1 MPRRDLTADRLVM
14 RFYMRQQACPH
25 GEPVEVISGGQRVAW
40 LCPDCDAQLEPDHWI
55 TQAGH
60 DLLPEVYGPL
70 VTS

>member
-1 MPRRDLTADRLVM
+1 MPRRDLTPDRLA
-14 RFYMRQQACPH
+14 MRQLARQRSCIH
-25 GEPVEVISGGQRVAW
+25 GEPVEVISGGVRVAW

-55 TQAGH
+55 TLAGH